1 MKLHSTLLLL
11 PLLSGASLIAQE
23 SPKLTFDL
31 GAGFTESVGSSRTD
45 LEKTGWNVE
54 AGGGVRVG
62 GGLGIKLD
70 LGYDYLSVNTATL
83 NGLGVPNGSVT
94 VFSALINPV
103 YHLPTVHGVN
113 FYVTGGGGYFHQ
125 SDTFDASRATLPVA
139 NSFFGFYGPAS
150 GLTTAYSVNKPGY
163 DVGGGFEFGLSRRA
177 KVFVEA
183 RYDHMFNSTSHT
195 DFIPVTVGWRW

>member
-1 MKLHSTLLLL
+1 MKTPTILLLL
-11 PLLSGASLIAQE
+11 PIASAASLLAQE

-31 GAGFTESVGSSRTD
+31 GAGFTESIGATRTD

-54 AGGGVRVG
+54 AGGGVHLG

-83 NGLGVPNGSVT
+83 NGLGAPNGSVT
-94 VFSALINPV
+94 VFSALVNPV
-103 YHLPTVHGVN
+103 YHLPSYKGTN

-125 SDTFDASRATLPVA
+125 SDTFDAPNASVAVA
-139 NSFFGFYGPAS
+139 NPFFGFYGPSS
-150 GLTTAYSVNKPGY
+150 GLTSAYSVNKPGY
-163 DVGGGFEFGLSRRA
+163 DVGGGFEFALSPRA
-177 KVFVEA
+177 KVFIEA
-183 RYDHMFNSTSHT
+183 RYDHMFNSPSHT